1 MKQQEAQMDHP
12 DADEARHGDPHF
24 CATEGCKGLA
34 AMTYLGRPMCRECW
48 EAQCGE
54 QETVEISETVGDAC
68 HATEEQEPS
77 DQENPM
83 SKKKSTKSKATKKSA
98 KGGTKGQPV
107 ATKRP
112 PVATKAK
119 VDAKAAPKAK
129 KATEKKPKRVSAL
142 DAAAQVLKAAGK
154 PMNSQ
159 ELITAMAEKGLWSS
173 PNGKTPSAT
182 IFAGIL
188 REISANGKAARFAK
202 VDRGM
207 FAFNASS
214 DNA

>member
-1 MKQQEAQMDHP
+1 MKQQEAQMDDAH
-12 DADEARHGDPHF
+12 ADEAPRGDPHF

-54 QETVEISETVGDAC
+54 EENSESAEGSGDAC
-68 HATEEQEPS
+68 HPTEEQEPS
-77 DQENPM
+77 EQENTM
-83 SKKKSTKSKATKKSA
+83 SKKSTKTKATKKSV

-107 ATKRP
+107 ATKRQ

-154 PMNSQ
+154 PMRAQ
-159 ELITAMAEKGLWSS
+159 DLITAMAEKGLWTS
-173 PNGKTPSAT
+173 PKGATPHAT
-182 IFAGIL
+182 LYAAMM
-188 REISANGKAARFAK
+188 RESRDKGKAARFTK

-207 FAFNASS
+207 FAFNG
-214 DNA
+214 

>member
-1 MKQQEAQMDHP
+1 MKEQEAQIE
-12 DADEARHGDPHF
+12 DADAEEASRGDPHF

-54 QETVEISETVGDAC
+54 PENGKSVEVPGDAC
-68 HATEEQEPS
+68 HPTGEEEPFE
-77 DQENPM
+77 QENPM
-83 SKKKSTKSKATKKSA
+83 SKKKSTKTKATKKSA
-98 KGGTKGQPV
+98 KGGTKGQPL

-112 PVATKAK
+112 KVATKAK

-129 KATEKKPKRVSAL
+129 KATENKPKRVSAL

-159 ELITAMAEKGLWSS
+159 DLITAMAEKGLWTS
-173 PNGKTPSAT
+173 PKGATPHAT
-182 IFAGIL
+182 IFAAIL
-188 REISANGKAARFAK
+188 REISANGKAARFTK
-202 VDRGM
+202 VDRGQ
-207 FAFNASS
+207 FAFNG
-214 DNA
+214 